1 MDAALAIMA
10 AAQTMS
16 IASIRV
22 HLLNF
27 RGIKKRFDVIFK
39 GSDCVIID
47 DYAHHPTEIKATM
60 QSLKTYA
67 QLKGFDRVIAIWQ
80 PHKYSRTIDNLQ
92 AFVEC
97 FEGADELVILPVWAA
112 SEEHREIDFATE
124 FGRYNLILADKL
136 HREGD
141 TIQVITSDTVYT
153 TYDKDL
159 IVGFGA
165 GDLTYQLR
173 GTK

>member
-1 MDAALAIMA
+1 
-10 AAQTMS
+10 
-16 IASIRV
+16 
-22 HLLNF
+22 
-27 RGIKKRFDVIFK
+27 
-39 GSDCVIID
+39 
-47 DYAHHPTEIKATM
+47 M

-67 QLKGFDRVIAIWQ
+67 ELKGFEKVIAIWQ

-97 FEGADELVILPVWAA
+97 FEGVDELVILPVWAA
-112 SEEHREIDFATE
+112 SEEHREIDFAGE
-124 FGRYNLILADKL
+124 FARYNLILADKL

-141 TIQVITSDTVYT
+141 TLQVIIGDGVLK
-153 TYDKDL
+153 TYNKDL

-173 GTK
+173 GIK